1 MSAEYFLDINIL
13 IYHIEA
19 SDPEKA
25 ERAGRLIRKAIET
38 GLGCISFQVIQEC
51 LNTVL
56 RKAEITLTPD
66 QTRDYLDDVLTPLYQ
81 VPATLGLYRRSL
93 DIQSRYRY
101 GFYDSLIIAS
111 ALDAGCT
118 VLYSEDLQHGQTID
132 DLTIRN
138 PFTVEPAG

>member
-1 MSAEYFLDINIL
+1 MSAEYFLDTNIL
-13 IYHIEA
+13 IYHIES
-19 SDPEKA
+19 SDPDKA
-25 ERAGRLIRKAIET
+25 IRAGRLIRSGIET

-56 RKAEITLTPD
+56 RKAEIALTPE
-66 QTRDYLDDVLTPLYQ
+66 QTLDYLNDVLVPLYQ

-111 ALDAGCT
+111 ALEAGCT
-118 VLYSEDLQHGQTID
+118 VL
-132 DLTIRN
+132 
-138 PFTVEPAG
+138 